1 MRQRWPVVLMINS
14 AYKWLPTQGDGYC
27 NFFYWL
33 LKNETHRQI
42 LKNTIWD
49 NHKQLQNTPLPFT
62 SPTQKKHTTFQPVYS
77 SQGPLFLEHMEG
89 GEHVD
94 THSMIHSNQLKVNA
108 TSPITCQTNTWLH
121 WMSDHNTD
129 KISILFLALFSF
141 KETVVVITIITHIIL
156 PPCKVDPQ

>member
-1 MRQRWPVVLMINS
+1 MAPYTRCRILQFLLLVIKEWNSQINIEEYNLRKS
-14 AYKWLPTQGDGYC
+14 QTTA
-27 NFFYWL
+27 
-33 LKNETHRQI
+33 
-42 LKNTIWD
+42 
-49 NHKQLQNTPLPFT
+49 
-62 SPTQKKHTTFQPVYS
+62 KHTTTIYFPHSKKAHNLPVS
-77 SQGPLFLEHMEG
+77 LLFSGASLSRAHG
-89 GEHVD
+89 GRGACGH

-129 KISILFLALFSF
+129 KISTLFLALFSF